1 MTKIKPEIINF
12 IINGQITK
20 FMIDFTHLTID
31 GKPIK
36 KVYAIGIKGAGLI
49 SLVELLVS
57 RGIFIS
63 GSDTKEKFFTDAI
76 LKKFGV
82 PYAENFSPANIPS
95 DADLIIYSTAYN
107 AENNIEYRTCQE
119 RNLKMFS
126 YPEIL
131 AGFFNQ
137 KYGVAVCGTHGKTT
151 TSALLGVVL
160 QMAGSDPSAAI
171 GGRVINWGSNA
182 LLGKGDFFVIEADEF
197 QNKLKLYNPKA
208 VILTSL
214 DFDHPDCYKNFTAYK
229 EAFKEFVARIPAS
242 GFLFVWGDSADTL
255 EIAAAAKCQ
264 VIKYG
269 FLEGNDFIITDY
281 KFQDFK
287 IIDSLNKDYG
297 RFHMQLIGKH
307 NLLNAS
313 GVVAF
318 CAKFNIDLEKTREAI
333 RSFRGTSRRFEY
345 IGIRNGAI
353 LIDDYGHHPE
363 EIKAT
368 LGAARE
374 IYPDKNIIAVFH
386 PHSYSRT
393 EALLSEFAQSFDAVD
408 KVIVLDIYGSARE
421 NAGKVSSKNL
431 VDLINKYCSGKAD
444 YIPTI
449 SEAVACLQD
458 HIGEKDVVIAI
469 GAGNVFEVVEKLK

>member
-1 MTKIKPEIINF
+1 
-12 IINGQITK
+12 
-20 FMIDFTHLTID
+20 MIDFTQLTID
-31 GKPIK
+31 NQPIK
-36 KVYAIGIKGAGLI
+36 KVYAIGIKGSGLV
-49 SLVELLVS
+49 SLAELLVS
-57 RGIFIS
+57 RGVSVS
-63 GSDTKEKFFTDAI
+63 GSDTREKFFTDSI
-76 LKKFGV
+76 LQKLSI
-82 PYAENFSPANIPS
+82 PYFENFSPNNIPA

-107 AENNIEYRTCQE
+107 EENNIEYRACRE
-119 RNLKMFS
+119 RGLKMFS

-151 TSALLGVVL
+151 TSALLSVVL
-160 QMAGSDPSAAI
+160 QTAGQDPSAAI

-182 LLGKGDFFVIEADEF
+182 RLGQGDFFVIEADEF

-214 DFDHPDCYKNFTAYK
+214 DFDHPDYYRDFTAYK
-229 EAFKEFVARIPAS
+229 EAFKEFVARIPQS
-242 GFLFVWGDSADTL
+242 GFLFVWGDSVDTL
-255 EIAAAAKCQ
+255 EIAATAKCQ

-269 FLEGNDFIITDY
+269 FLAGNDFLITDY

-287 IIDSLNKDYG
+287 IIDARGKDYG

-307 NLLNAS
+307 NILNVA

-318 CAKFNIDLEKTREAI
+318 CSKFNISLEKIREAI
-333 RSFRGTSRRFEY
+333 RSFQGTSRRFEY
-345 IGIRNGAI
+345 SGIRNGAI

-363 EIKAT
+363 EVKAT

-374 IYPDKNIIAVFH
+374 IYPDKNILAVFH

-421 NAGKVSSKNL
+421 TAGKISSKNL
-431 VDLINKYCSGKAD
+431 VDLINKYCSGKAE

-449 SEAVACLQD
+449 DEAVDYLQNR
-458 HIGEKDVVIAI
+458 IGAKDVIIAI
-469 GAGNVFEVVEKLK
+469 GAGNVFEVVEKLKNSPR

>member
-1 MTKIKPEIINF
+1 
-12 IINGQITK
+12 
-20 FMIDFTHLTID
+20 MIDFTHLTID

-36 KVYAIGIKGAGLI
+36 KVYAIGIKGSGVV
-49 SLVELLVS
+49 SLAELLVS
-57 RGIFIS
+57 QGVSIS
-63 GSDTKEKFFTDAI
+63 GSDTQEKFFTDYI
-76 LKKFGV
+76 LDKLGI
-82 PYAENFSPANIPS
+82 PYFENFSPDNIPT

-107 AENNIEYRTCQE
+107 AENNIEFRTCRE
-119 RNLKMFS
+119 KGFRMFS

-131 AGFFNQ
+131 AGLFNQ

-160 QMAGSDPSAAI
+160 QMTGNDPSAAI

-214 DFDHPDCYKNFTAYK
+214 DFDHPDCYKDFTAYK

-242 GFLFVWGDSADTL
+242 GFLFVWGDSVDTL

-269 FLEGNDFIITDY
+269 FLEGNDFLITDY

-287 IIDSLNKDYG
+287 IIDSQNKDYG

-307 NLLNAS
+307 NLLNAA
-313 GVVAF
+313 GVIAF
-318 CAKFNIDLEKTREAI
+318 CCKFNIDLEKTREAI
-333 RSFRGTSRRFEY
+333 KSFEGTSRRFEY
-345 IGIRNGAI
+345 IGIHNGAI

-374 IYPDKNIIAVFH
+374 IYPNKNIIAVFH

-393 EALLSEFAQSFDAVD
+393 IALLNDFAQSFDAAD

-421 NAGKVSSKNL
+421 TSGQINSKNL
-431 VDLINKYCSGKAD
+431 TDLINKYCSGKAD

-449 SEAVACLQD
+449 EETVIYLQD
-458 HIGEKDVVIAI
+458 RIGEKDVVLAI
-469 GAGNVFEVVEKLK
+469 GAGNVFEVVEKLKENSSYVIPSSVEESN

>member
-1 MTKIKPEIINF
+1 
-12 IINGQITK
+12 
-20 FMIDFTHLTID
+20 MIDFTKLTID

-36 KVYAIGIKGAGLI
+36 KVYAIGIKGSGLI

-57 RGIFIS
+57 QGVNIS
-63 GSDTKEKFFTDAI
+63 GSDIREKFFTDHI
-76 LKKFGV
+76 LEKLKI
-82 PYAENFSPANIPS
+82 PYFEDFSPDNIPT

-107 AENNIEYRTCQE
+107 EENNVEYRTCKE

-151 TSALLGVVL
+151 TTALLSVVL
-160 QMAGSDPSAAI
+160 QIAGQDPSAAI
-171 GGRVINWGSNA
+171 GGRVIDWGSNA
-182 LLGKGDFFVIEADEF
+182 RLGKGDFFVIEADEF

-214 DFDHPDCYKNFTAYK
+214 DFDHPDYYRDFTAYK
-229 EAFKEFVARIPAS
+229 KAFKEFVARIPNS
-242 GFLFVWGDSADTL
+242 GFLFIWGDSVDTL
-255 EIAAAAKCQ
+255 EIARAAKCQ

-269 FLEGNDFIITDY
+269 FLEGNDFLITDY

-287 IIDSLNKDYG
+287 IMDALGKDYG

-307 NLLNAS
+307 NILNTA
-313 GVVAF
+313 GVIAF
-318 CAKFNIDLEKTREAI
+318 CSKFNLDPEKTREAI

-345 IGIRNGAI
+345 VGVRNGAI

-374 IYPDKNIIAVFH
+374 IYPDKNIVAVFH

-393 EALLSEFAQSFDAVD
+393 EALLADFAQSFDAAD

-421 NAGKVSSKNL
+421 NSGRVSSKNL

-449 SEAVACLQD
+449 TEAVAYLQD
-458 HIGEKDVVIAI
+458 RIGAQDVILAI
-469 GAGNVFEVVEKLK
+469 GAGNVFEVVEKLKIHPVK